1 MAAITICSDF
11 GAHIYM
17 QFSIFKNIF
26 YQSIIELQFLL
37 ASSVQQSES
46 YRYVCICLCICIYV
60 CIYACVS
67 VYMCVCMSVYLYI
80 CVYICLCICIYVC
93 IYVCVSVYMYAA
105 KSLSRV
111 RLCATPSLGFSRQE
125 HWSGLPFPSMH
136 KSEKWKWSRSVMSD
150 SLRVGCHCLLRIDI
164 HIYIYGFPRWL
175 SGKEPTCQ
183 CRRHGF
189 NSWAGKIPWRRKWQ
203 PTPVFLPGQSHGRR
217 SLLGLQFRGLRR
229 VRHDLATKQRQQLYI
244 YIILDS
250 FLL

>member
-46 YRYVCICLCICIYV
+46 YRYVC
-60 CIYACVS
+60 
-67 VYMCVCMSVYLYI
+67 
-80 CVYICLCICIYVC
+80 ICLCICIYVC

-150 SLRVGCHCLLRIDI
+150 SLRVRCHCLLRIDI